1 MLFSH
6 CTLIVLIEYRLYT
19 YHMHYEFVHSFSLA
33 SCSIARF
40 HRLRLLRHSLAAFNV
55 LIRICFWLLFLFFC
69 LFFLAWMLLLL
80 LLLLLVV
87 LVIVVGSA
95 LFHRHQI
102 LKEAFMSEISPLL
115 TAYASKK
122 FPKFINLFSVVII
135 STNIESISC
144 DNYAE
149 LSIECIVYSRWL
161 VYWFICLNQW
171 TKKSVERKW
180 NKRAYVCECVCVSVW
195 WNVQGE
201 FPINAIEMATT
212 IDSYDSLKLSAN
224 IPILNVVRSFFCVFF
239 SVIFFSF
246 SYFSIGADF
255 PFSKGKQ
262 LRIFRWYC
270 WFCVDFF
277 FCMNSYRFCF

>member
-1 MLFSH
+1 MYSF
-6 CTLIVLIEYRLYT
+6 
-19 YHMHYEFVHSFSLA
+19 EF
-33 SCSIARF
+33 
-40 HRLRLLRHSLAAFNV
+40 AFG
-55 LIRICFWLLFLFFC
+55 CYF
-69 LFFLAWMLLLL
+69 FFLSFFFAWMLLLL

-180 NKRAYVCECVCVSVW
+180 NKRAYVCECVCKCLVKCSRR
-195 WNVQGE
+195 
-201 FPINAIEMATT
+201 
-212 IDSYDSLKLSAN
+212 
-224 IPILNVVRSFFCVFF
+224 IPNKCHRNGQMLLPSTHMTPSNFLQTYRFWTLCVRSSVFF
-239 SVIFFSF
+239 FSSFFFLFFVFFDQGWFSIFEGKTA
-246 SYFSIGADF
+246 SYFSMVLLILCG
-255 PFSKGKQ
+255 
-262 LRIFRWYC
+262 
-270 WFCVDFF
+270 FF
-277 FCMNSYRFCF
+277 FAWIATASVFNNAHYHHSAFRLVNAYNCMRHVNGVEKKVQK